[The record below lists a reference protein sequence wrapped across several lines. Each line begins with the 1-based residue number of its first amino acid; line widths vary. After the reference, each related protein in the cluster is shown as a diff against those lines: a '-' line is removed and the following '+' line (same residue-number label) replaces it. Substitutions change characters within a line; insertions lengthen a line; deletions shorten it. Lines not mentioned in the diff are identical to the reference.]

1 MRLRNSSS
9 VAAALLAALT
19 ACSKATP
26 NAAPAPEA
34 PNAAK
39 PTLLVF
45 ITVDQFRPDYL
56 ERFRSQ
62 LHGGLA
68 RLVRSGA
75 YFTDAHQDY
84 AVTETAPGH
93 ASTMSGRFPRSTG
106 ITRNLA
112 GVGDPKS
119 PLIGSR
125 DGGAS
130 PFRFRGTTVTDW
142 LTTGDPKTRALSVSA
157 KDRGAILPIGRSKQQ
172 VFWYANNGIFTTSTW
187 YADTLPT
194 WLTHFNGRALARNHA
209 GSEWRPLLGPSEY
222 SEPDSVTA
230 EIDGKEIAFPHRF
243 PPDSARTALL
253 LRFTPMVDELT
264 AAVALEGL
272 RQLDLGKGPT
282 TDVLAVSFS
291 ATDYVG
297 HFFGP
302 ESKEQ
307 HDQILRLDRV
317 LGGFLDTLFALRDPS
332 RVVVAMT
339 ADHGGGTIP
348 ELHGKQRID
357 LDSVIARIRGTIK
370 AAGGDGAA
378 IEFESGGFFVDSTK
392 LGPSLRADQVVT
404 AFVDAVRGVPGVL
417 RVDRFKDLAALD
429 TTRDAIARRWLHMFS
444 AELAP
449 AAVATPEPGS
459 IFKVVSTYPF
469 PITATHGTP
478 HDYDSHVPIIFVG
491 RAFKPGRYPGFVRTA
506 DIAPTLASVLGVRP
520 TEPLDG
526 HPLREAIRP

>member
-1 MRLRNSSS
+1 MRFWNVRRQTA
-9 VAAALLAALT
+9 VGVMLLAGCTNPA
-19 ACSKATP
+19 P
-26 NAAPAPEA
+26 NATPAPEA
-34 PNAAK
+34 APAAK

-56 ERFRSQ
+56 DRFRSQ

-119 PLIGSR
+119 PLIGSK

-142 LTTGDPKTRALSVSA
+142 LTDADSRTRALSVSA

-187 YADTLPT
+187 YADSLPT
-194 WLTHFNGRALARNHA
+194 WLTRFNGRSLARNHA
-209 GSEWRPLLGPSEY
+209 GGEWRPLLGPGEY
-222 SEPDSVTA
+222 SEPDSVAA

-243 PPDSARTALL
+243 PADSARTALL

-317 LGGFLDTLFALRDPS
+317 LGGFLDTLFTLRDPS
-332 RVVVAMT
+332 RVVIAMT

-348 ELHGKQRID
+348 ELHGKRRID
-357 LDSVIARIRGTIK
+357 LDSLVARIRGTVK

-378 IEFESGGFFVDSTK
+378 VEFESGGFFVDPAK
-392 LGPSLRADQVVT
+392 LGSTLSADQLGA
-404 AFVDAVRGVPGVL
+404 AFIEAVRRVPGVL
-417 RVDRFKDLAALD
+417 RVDRFTDLRARD
-429 TTRDAIARRWLHMFS
+429 TTKDVVARRWLQMFS
-444 AELAP
+444 DDLAP
-449 AAVATPEPGS
+449 FAVATPEPGS

-469 PITATHGTP
+469 PIVATHGTP

-491 RAFKPGRYPGFVRTA
+491 RQFKRGRYPRFVRTV
-506 DIAPTLASVLGVRP
+506 DIAPTLALVLGVKP
-520 TEPLDG
+520 SEALDG
-526 HPLREAIRP
+526 RPLREAVRR